1 MVKIDGQIIKIN
13 PEPLNNTGFN
23 LNNLLSS
30 DNQKFILDVI
40 NGINEILKNRMALS
54 NNSGLTMEKTPIREQ
69 VNINQD
75 RTVKNLQIAE
85 SNENKQPQQPI
96 NEKDLITDLIN
107 GLDDLI
113 KLLGENFTLGQLKK
127 LVVENP
133 DQVIMIL
140 KLKGVLK

>member
-13 PEPLNNTGFN
+13 QEPINNTGFN

-40 NGINEILKNRMALS
+40 NGINEILKNRMALT
-54 NNSGLTMEKTPIREQ
+54 NNGGLIMEKTPIREQ
-69 VNINQD
+69 VNINED
-75 RTVKNLQIAE
+75 RTVKNLQIADT
-85 SNENKQPQQPI
+85 NENKQPQQPI

-133 DQVIMIL
+133 DKVIMIL
-140 KLKGVLK
+140 KMKGVLK